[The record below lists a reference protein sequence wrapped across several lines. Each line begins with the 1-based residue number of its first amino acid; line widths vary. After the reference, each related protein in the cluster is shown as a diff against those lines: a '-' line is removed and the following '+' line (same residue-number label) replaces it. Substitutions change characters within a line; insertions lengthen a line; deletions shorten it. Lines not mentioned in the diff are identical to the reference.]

1 VLTYHGDLSRWRT
14 STAGV
19 TLDSAARGQEFVL
32 DCDDYPEAIE
42 WLRERLALTERIT

>member
-1 VLTYHGDLSRWRT
+1 VLTYNSDLSRWRT

-32 DCDDYPEAIE
+32 DCDDYPEATE
-42 WLRERLALTERIT
+42 WLWERLALAKRIT